1 MKQSRLIAKVA
12 VEKLDFVNDIL
23 YSYAVPQ
30 NFENLISPGRRVVVP
45 FGMYSSL
52 RQGIIMGVETCEDS
66 ETSLKQIH
74 TVLDKVPCVSA
85 EMMDIIKW
93 IKEYYFCTYFEA
105 AKLVTPPGTTCK
117 IDDMRYEFDAEKLSS
132 QEITLPERELI
143 NEIKN
148 QVGCEFSF
156 KDLKKL
162 KIPKFGLAL
171 TSLIS
176 KQVVKEK
183 SNVLRTIGE
192 KTFKVFSL
200 QKNNNIN
207 EQKLTPKQKVIC
219 DYLAEH
225 DFATQNEIHYFTG
238 VGESVV
244 KKLVKIGIL
253 NETTKNEYLSP
264 KDYLSSSAKLTKNE
278 LSSEQKSAFESLF
291 NTYMKNE
298 YSVSLL
304 HGITGSGKTEV
315 ILNLIDKVIEEGKSV
330 IYMLPEIALTSQIIG
345 VFKSRYSDLVTVIH
359 SGLSDWQRLDS
370 WKKIN
375 SGEKKVIIGTRSAA
389 LAPVQ
394 NLGLVVIDEEHEFTY
409 KSESTPKFSAKEVA
423 MYRCLKNNSML
434 LFSSA
439 TPSIETYFKAKSG
452 NYHLVSLKTRYG
464 KSKIPEVGIIDMRSE
479 KYFGS
484 QKEISESLA
493 KELKNNFKN
502 KKQSIIFLNR
512 RGFSTFAKCVECGEV
527 VMCPYCSVALN
538 YHKDNNK
545 LMCHYCGYSMN
556 LSSDCPKCHSK
567 KICYMGFG
575 TQKIENILAEILPG
589 AKILRIDAD
598 AKKSYKSIEKDLK
611 DFSLGE
617 YDVLVGTQMI
627 AKGFNFPNVTLV
639 GIISIDSYLYGSDYK
654 SYEKTFS
661 LLTQVIGRAG
671 RGIYP
676 GKAMIQTY
684 SPEEEIITMA
694 SNQDYES
701 FFDSEINLRKSL
713 LYPPFSDICVLS
725 FSGTSEDKVINFSN
739 NFFGNL
745 KNIARKYYSN
755 LPLRILPP
763 TPAVVKKVS
772 SKYRYKII
780 IKCKNNKKFR
790 RMISSILKDKSMAK
804 SSLGVKIGVDINPE
818 KIL

>member
-1 MKQSRLIAKVA
+1 MSYLVAKVA
-12 VEKLDFVNDIL
+12 VEKLDFANDIL
-23 YSYAVPQ
+23 YSYAVPK
-30 NFENLISPGRRVVVP
+30 NFEKLVSPGRRVVVP
-45 FGMYSSL
+45 FGIYSSL
-52 RQGIIMGVETCEDS
+52 RQGIIIDVEICEDC
-66 ETSLKQIH
+66 EISLKQIH

-85 EMMDIIKW
+85 EMMDVMKW
-93 IKEYYFCTYFEA
+93 MKEYYFCTYFEA
-105 AKLVTPPGTTCK
+105 AKLITPPGIACK
-117 IDDMRYEFDAEKLSS
+117 TDDIRYEFNSEKLSS
-132 QEITLPERELI
+132 QEITPPENKFI

-148 QVGCEFSF
+148 QIGDEFSF
-156 KDLKKL
+156 KSLKNL
-162 KIPKFGLAL
+162 KISKFGLVL

-176 KQVVKEK
+176 KQVLKEK
-183 SNVLRTIGE
+183 SNVLKTIGE
-192 KTFKVFSL
+192 KSFKVFSL
-200 QKNNNIN
+200 LKNNYTK
-207 EQKLTPKQKVIC
+207 EKKLTPKQKLIC
-219 DYLAEH
+219 DYLSEH

-244 KKLVKIGIL
+244 KKLVKNGIL
-253 NETTKNEYLSP
+253 SATIKNEYLSP
-264 KDYLSSSAKLTKNE
+264 KDFLPASVNLPKNQ

-291 NTYMKNE
+291 EIYKKGQ

-315 ILNLIDKVIEEGKSV
+315 ILNLIDKVIEDGKSV

-345 VFKSRYSDLVTVIH
+345 IFKSRYGDLVTVIH

-370 WKKIN
+370 WKKITG
-375 SGEKKVIIGTRSAA
+375 GEKKVIIGTRSAA
-389 LAPVQ
+389 LAPAC
-394 NLGLVVIDEEHEFTY
+394 NLGLIVIDEEHEFTY

-423 MYRCLKNNSML
+423 MYRCFKNNSML

-439 TPSIETYFKAKSG
+439 TPSIETYFKAKSE
-452 NYHLVSLKTRYG
+452 NYNLVNLKTRYG
-464 KSKIPEVGIIDMRSE
+464 KSKIPEVDIIDMKDE

-512 RGFSTFAKCVECGEV
+512 RGFSTFAKCIKCGEV
-527 VMCPYCSVALN
+527 VMCPHCSVALN

-545 LMCHYCGYSMN
+545 LMCHYCGYFMN
-556 LSSDCPKCHSK
+556 ISSDCPKCHSK

-575 TQKIENILAEILPG
+575 TQKIENILCRILPG

-611 DFSLGE
+611 DFSFGV

-639 GIISIDSYLYGSDYK
+639 GIVSIDSYLYGSDYK

-671 RGIYP
+671 RGISP

-701 FFDSEINLRKSL
+701 FFKSEINIRKSL
-713 LYPPFSDICVLS
+713 LYPPFSDICVIS
-725 FSGTSEDKVINFSN
+725 FVGTSEDKVINFSN

-745 KNIARKYYSN
+745 KIIARKYYSN

-763 TPAVVKKVS
+763 TPATVKKVS

-790 RMISSILKDKSMAK
+790 EMISTILKDKSLAK
-804 SSLGVKIGVDINPE
+804 SSIGVKVSVDINPE